1 MNNDN
6 EQRENENLLQRVR
19 NAQLLTKKNL
29 GNILKGSFYVLTF
42 SMAVLALALSSITL
56 HISQSQ
62 SQSDKIDI
70 PVVKYTTYERIGSKD
85 CPKSNGTS
93 LIYSGVTVSYSF
105 NYTHNI
111 PTSYSG
117 FRCMPTDDE
126 DINYYPGDNES
137 KYTLMEQVYSENI
150 TEYIT
155 FTNSNYHDAVCAVC
169 MIEGRGSIMV
179 LPGTDKC
186 KDSWTMEYYGY
197 LMTGNTCV
205 DKKMLGIDGSGDPK
219 RAAFLRHE
227 VTSSKVNKY
236 YQDQK
241 VLSCVVCS
249 K

>member
-1 MNNDN
+1 MQNREEERVPLNQGQRHDHPKNNL
-6 EQRENENLLQRVR
+6 RE
-19 NAQLLTKKNL
+19 K
-29 GNILKGSFYVLTF
+29 ILKGSFYVLTF

-56 HISQSQ
+56 KISQSQ

-70 PVVKYTTYERIGSKD
+70 PPVVKYTTYERIGSKD
-85 CPKSNGTS
+85 CPDINGTS
-93 LIYSGVTVSYSF
+93 LIYKGVTVSYSF
-105 NYTHNI
+105 NYTNNI

-117 FRCMPTDDE
+117 FRCMPTDE
-126 DINYYPGDNES
+126 KDIDYYPGDKES
-137 KYTLMEQVYSENI
+137 TYTLMEQVYSENI

-155 FTNSNYHDAVCAVC
+155 FTNSNHYDAVCAVC
-169 MIEGRGSIMV
+169 MIEGRGSIVV
-179 LPGTDKC
+179 LPGTYEC